1 MVIILDKSEAKWSL
15 KDTISSE
22 SKFTINIY
30 YYTETGSLIH
40 AYPTY
45 TEMVRSFSNS
55 TYQKEDIREVV
66 KYLGEDYRKMYD
78 LVSTFNTTA
87 EKNCMK
93 NEFNLDTINLFINE
107 CEERHLKL
115 ITYKMLHM
123 KFHPKYVI
131 PF

>member
-1 MVIILDKSEAKWSL
+1 MYFVKKRIEVSASHKLNLSY
-15 KDTISSE
+15 E
-22 SKFTINIY
+22 SKCENLHGHNWIIDIYMRSEELNKDGMVMDFTHIQNEIKDKLDHKNLNDVL
-30 YYTETGSLIH
+30 S
-40 AYPTY
+40 
-45 TEMVRSFSNS
+45 
-55 TYQKEDIREVV
+55 
-66 KYLGEDYRKMYD
+66 
-78 LVSTFNTTA
+78 FNTTA

-131 PF
+131 PFQRREQI